1 MKFTFLKTVCVFV
14 FLALGLWS
22 CGSSSKED
30 QSKSDEFKEAEE
42 SLKDGIQDVVYNIPS
57 PHEIPYLL
65 ESTGADFN
73 QSLVSDRK
81 KAESYLTK
89 PDKVALNLGVYA
101 SDIGYLSSY
110 DKTQEAIDYLTTA
123 KSLADHMG
131 VIGSFDTDILKNF
144 ESNISNKDSLAAL
157 LDRAIK
163 KTDVYLKDDSRN
175 KLAALMVTGSFVE
188 GLYITTGVISSYP
201 KDLLPNDQRNVILTP
216 LVRIILEQEK
226 SVNELVKMLG
236 AVQPAEE
243 PITSLLTEFTSL
255 QSYYKNLNINE
266 QIKNN
271 KGSEV
276 LNDNNLAEITRL
288 VSKLRKSITD

>member
-1 MKFTFLKTVCVFV
+1 MKFSFLKTICVFV

-65 ESTGADFN
+65 QSTGADFN
-73 QSLVSDRK
+73 QSLISDRK
-81 KAESYLTK
+81 KADSYLTK
-89 PDKVALNLGVYA
+89 TDKVALNLGVYA

-123 KSLADHMG
+123 KSLADNMG

-163 KTDVYLKDDSRN
+163 KTDAYLKDDSRN
-175 KLAALMVTGSFVE
+175 KLAALMVVGSFVE

-243 PITSLLTEFTSL
+243 PITTLLTEFTSL
-255 QSYYKNLNINE
+255 QSYYKELNINE

-276 LNDNNLAEITRL
+276 LNDKNLAEITRL

>member
-1 MKFTFLKTVCVFV
+1 MKFSFLKTICVFV

-65 ESTGADFN
+65 QSTGADFN
-73 QSLVSDRK
+73 QSLISDRK
-81 KAESYLTK
+81 KADSYLTK
-89 PDKVALNLGVYA
+89 TDKVALNLGVYA

-123 KSLADHMG
+123 KSLADNMG

-243 PITSLLTEFTSL
+243 PITTLLAEFTSL

-276 LNDNNLAEITRL
+276 LNDKNLAEITRL

>member
-1 MKFTFLKTVCVFV
+1 MKFTFLKTVYVFV

-123 KSLADHMG
+123 KSLADNMG

-276 LNDNNLAEITRL
+276 LNDKNLAEITRL

>member
-1 MKFTFLKTVCVFV
+1 MKFTFLKTSCVFV
-14 FLALGLWS
+14 FLALGLLS

-65 ESTGADFN
+65 QSTGADFN
-73 QSLVSDRK
+73 QSLISDRK
-81 KAESYLTK
+81 KADGYLTK
-89 PDKVALNLGVYA
+89 TDKVALNLGVYA

-110 DKTQEAIDYLTTA
+110 DKTQEAIDYLATA
-123 KSLADHMG
+123 KTLADNMG

-175 KLAALMVTGSFVE
+175 KLAALMVAGSFVE

-243 PITSLLTEFTSL
+243 PITTLLTEFTSL
-255 QSYYKNLNINE
+255 QSYYKELNIDE

-276 LNDNNLAEITRL
+276 LNDKNLAEITRL

>member
-1 MKFTFLKTVCVFV
+1 MKFSFLKTICVFV

-42 SLKDGIQDVVYNIPS
+42 SLKDGIEDVVYNIPS

-65 ESTGADFN
+65 QSTGADFN
-73 QSLVSDRK
+73 QSLISDRK
-81 KAESYLTK
+81 KADSYLTK
-89 PDKVALNLGVYA
+89 TDKVALNLGVYA

-123 KSLADHMG
+123 KSLADNMG

-175 KLAALMVTGSFVE
+175 KLAALMVVGSFVE

-243 PITSLLTEFTSL
+243 PITTLLTEFTSL
-255 QSYYKNLNINE
+255 QSYYKELNINE

-276 LNDNNLAEITRL
+276 LNDKNLAEITRL

>member
-1 MKFTFLKTVCVFV
+1 MKFSFLKTSCVFV

-42 SLKDGIQDVVYNIPS
+42 SLKDGIEDVVYNIPS

-65 ESTGADFN
+65 QSTGADFN
-73 QSLVSDRK
+73 QSLISDRK
-81 KAESYLTK
+81 KADGYLTK
-89 PDKVALNLGVYA
+89 TDKVALNLGVYA

-110 DKTQEAIDYLTTA
+110 DKTQEAIDYLATA
-123 KSLADHMG
+123 KTLADNMG

-175 KLAALMVTGSFVE
+175 KLAALMVVGSFVE

-236 AVQPAEE
+236 TVQPAEE
-243 PITSLLTEFTSL
+243 PITTLLTEFTSL
-255 QSYYKNLNINE
+255 QSYYKELNINE

-276 LNDNNLAEITRL
+276 LNDKNLAEITRL

>member
-65 ESTGADFN
+65 QSTGADFN
-73 QSLVSDRK
+73 QSLISDRK
-81 KAESYLTK
+81 KADGYLTK
-89 PDKVALNLGVYA
+89 TDKVALNLGVYA

-110 DKTQEAIDYLTTA
+110 DKTQEAIDYLATA
-123 KSLADHMG
+123 KTLADNMG

>member
-1 MKFTFLKTVCVFV
+1 MKFSFLKTICVFV

-65 ESTGADFN
+65 QSTGADFN
-73 QSLVSDRK
+73 QSLIGDRK
-81 KAESYLTK
+81 KADSYLTK
-89 PDKVALNLGVYA
+89 TDKVALNLGVYA

-123 KSLADHMG
+123 KSLADNMG

-243 PITSLLTEFTSL
+243 PITTLLAEFTSL

-276 LNDNNLAEITRL
+276 LNDKNLAEITRL

>member
-276 LNDNNLAEITRL
+276 LNDKNLAEITRL